1 MTYGLI
7 VRPILKFIDSEN
19 AHALSLKIGSKVA
32 STFPGQKVLSSLYN
46 TPSLPIDA
54 FGLRFRHPLGLAAG
68 MDKKCEALPLW
79 PSIGFSWTEGGGI
92 TYHPQEGNPRPRMFR
107 SDSDRALVNRMGF
120 NNPGAVE
127 TRRRLLA
134 TKENGNWP
142 RTPLALNIGCSKIA
156 MSDNKPEEDYIATL
170 HQLWD
175 FGDMFVINVSSP
187 NTAGLRNLGN
197 PIN

>member
-79 PSIGFSWTEGGGI
+79 PSIGFSWIEGGGI
-92 TYHPQEGNPRPRMFR
+92 T
-107 SDSDRALVNRMGF
+107 S
-120 NNPGAVE
+120 
-127 TRRRLLA
+127 
-134 TKENGNWP
+134 
-142 RTPLALNIGCSKIA
+142 
-156 MSDNKPEEDYIATL
+156 
-170 HQLWD
+170 
-175 FGDMFVINVSSP
+175 VS
-187 NTAGLRNLGN
+187 
-197 PIN
+197 

>member
-79 PSIGFSWTEGGGI
+79 PSIGFSW
-92 TYHPQEGNPRPRMFR
+92 
-107 SDSDRALVNRMGF
+107 D
-120 NNPGAVE
+120 
-127 TRRRLLA
+127 RRR
-134 TKENGNWP
+134 WH
-142 RTPLALNIGCSKIA
+142 NIPPPGGE
-156 MSDNKPEEDYIATL
+156 P
-170 HQLWD
+170 
-175 FGDMFVINVSSP
+175 
-187 NTAGLRNLGN
+187 
-197 PIN
+197 